1 MNLKENEKYLSE
13 EVNDKAQNVNDLKIN
28 GITLMKVSKGKN
40 VKYIIGSENIEEYL
54 K

>member
-1 MNLKENEKYLSE
+1 MSLESNKQYLSE

-28 GITLMKVSKGKN
+28 GTTLMKVSKGKN
-40 VKYIIGSENIEEYL
+40 VKYVVGSENIEEYL